1 MKKIAINTNPNANQ
15 TTNRSAFSV
24 MELVFVIVIIGIMA
38 GVSIW
43 YLPRTELKQAGETM
57 INNLKYTKTLAQLDD
72 RQFLMRDDKYLDEV
86 RKLSDGEKK
95 TVMKGQM
102 QNIQRGLWQFQF
114 HETTDLTGKKPDSTR
129 SAQTYT
135 IYSEL
140 ASTSEAK
147 PFDGRPMN
155 GDIIAQDP
163 MTKQCISGY
172 SGTNL
177 RNCTDNYGY
186 AKEARFYDTYQ
197 TQVDNIDSNDCRTW
211 NKGNTFAIYFDSNGK
226 PYCKVSNEG
235 NIVAL
240 SAPITIRLKRKNEVA
255 YICITKGGIIEGG
268 VLVGKDGQPQK
279 DKEGR
284 MRGIPVGNNGKC
296 QDI

>member
-72 RQFLMRDDKYLDEV
+72 RQFLMRDEQFFNTVAGNLTQAQKEV
-86 RKLSDGEKK
+86 A
-95 TVMKGQM
+95 M
-102 QNIQRGLWQFQF
+102 QNQVKDWKKGMWQFQF
-114 HETTDLTGKKPDSTR
+114 HTTRAGTN
-129 SAQTYT
+129 AQNSYT
-135 IYSEL
+135 IYAEQ
-140 ASTSEAK
+140 AT
-147 PFDGRPMN
+147 PTGTNFDGQPSN
-155 GDIIAQDP
+155 LDLIAKDP

-197 TQVDNIDSNDCRTW
+197 TQVDNIESNDCRTW
-211 NKGNTFAIYFDSNGK
+211 KKGNTFAIYFDSNGK
-226 PYCKVSNEG
+226 PYCKVGNEG
-235 NIVAL
+235 DIKAL
-240 SAPITIRLKRKNEVA
+240 SAPITIRLKRKNETA

-284 MRGIPVGNNGKC
+284 MRGIPVDNDGKC

>member
-15 TTNRSAFSV
+15 TTNRNAFSM
-24 MELVFVIVIIGIMA
+24 MELIFVIVIIGIMA

-72 RQFLMRDDKYLDEV
+72 RQFLMGDEQFFNTV
-86 RKLSDGEKK
+86 AGNLTQAQKK
-95 TVMKGQM
+95 VAM
-102 QNIQRGLWQFQF
+102 QNQVKDWKKGMWQFQF
-114 HETTDLTGKKPDSTR
+114 HTTRAGTN
-129 SAQTYT
+129 AQNSYT
-135 IYSEL
+135 IYAEQ
-140 ASTSEAK
+140 AT
-147 PFDGRPMN
+147 PTGTNFDGQPN
-155 GDIIAQDP
+155 NLDLIAKDP

-172 SGTNL
+172 SDTNL

-197 TQVDNIDSNDCRTW
+197 TQVDDIESKNCSW
-211 NKGNTFAIYFDSNGK
+211 KKGDTFAIYFDSNGK
-226 PYCKVSNEG
+226 PYCKVGNED
-235 NIVAL
+235 NIDAL
-240 SAPITIRLKRKNEVA
+240 SAPITIKLKRKNEVA

-284 MRGIPVGNNGKC
+284 MRGIPVINGKC